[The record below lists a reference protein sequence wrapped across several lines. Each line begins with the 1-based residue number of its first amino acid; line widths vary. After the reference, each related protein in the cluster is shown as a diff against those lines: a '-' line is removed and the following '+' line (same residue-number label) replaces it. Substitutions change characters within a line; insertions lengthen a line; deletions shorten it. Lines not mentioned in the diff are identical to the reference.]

1 LAAIGPRARKYLIAW
16 ILVRYVAIGLLALSL
31 VFSVI
36 NPILA
41 VVLIV
46 AVAVGSNVA
55 LRLVARL
62 NWLNTTLY
70 VVYVGIMIGVVALWL
85 SSIITTVQAAAIV
98 IPVSIGYWTISWIR
112 IGK

>member
-1 LAAIGPRARKYLIAW
+1 MIAL

-31 VFSVI
+31 VFSII

-41 VVLIV
+41 VVLII
-46 AVAVGSNVA
+46 AVAVGSNVG

-70 VVYVGIMIGVVALWL
+70 VVYVGKMLGLVAIWL
-85 SSIITTVQAAAIV
+85 SSIITTVEAAAIV
-98 IPVSIGYWTISWIR
+98 IPIAIGYQIQSLIR
-112 IGK
+112 IRK